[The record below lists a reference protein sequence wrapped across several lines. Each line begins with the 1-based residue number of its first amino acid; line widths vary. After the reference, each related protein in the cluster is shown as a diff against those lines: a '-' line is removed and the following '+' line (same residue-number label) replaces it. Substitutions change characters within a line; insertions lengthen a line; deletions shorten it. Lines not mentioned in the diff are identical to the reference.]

1 MEFFNFLLKKRYPL
15 KLNVY
20 ICAVSTNRHP
30 ESTQTI
36 YYGKIR
42 KSLFRLRLQAHL
54 RQRNQQR
61 FNHQFSKQRASGRS
75 DCGYHFSECRD
86 ARSQADTGQGGVR
99 YLLRERERG
108 VLYASFAIQRQALR
122 IKEKTRRDTGN
133 IYQHWH
139 YGIQKVY
146 IVCILNYIMDSRYP
160 DKYRWDV
167 VRMDRELKIPFSE
180 TLCEV
185 YLEMPKFSLPLSQ
198 CTTTYLKWLYVLNNI
213 EIMERLPE
221 QLNNQLFQKLK
232 SIVEIERMSV
242 DERLEYELSLATE
255 RDILSAME
263 TKFEDGKAEGKQEVA
278 SSMKRQGFDTETI
291 ANCTG
296 LSVEEINRL

>member
-1 MEFFNFLLKKRYPL
+1 
-15 KLNVY
+15 
-20 ICAVSTNRHP
+20 
-30 ESTQTI
+30 
-36 YYGKIR
+36 
-42 KSLFRLRLQAHL
+42 
-54 RQRNQQR
+54 
-61 FNHQFSKQRASGRS
+61 
-75 DCGYHFSECRD
+75 
-86 ARSQADTGQGGVR
+86 
-99 YLLRERERG
+99 
-108 VLYASFAIQRQALR
+108 
-122 IKEKTRRDTGN
+122 
-133 IYQHWH
+133 
-139 YGIQKVY
+139 
-146 IVCILNYIMDSRYP
+146 MDSRYP

-255 RDILSAME
+255 RDILVAMD
-263 TKFEDGKAEGKQEVA
+263 TKFEDGKAEGLVEGETKSRQKIA
-278 SSMKRQGFDTETI
+278 SSMKQQGVDRETI
-291 ANCTG
+291 AKWTG
-296 LSVEEINRL
+296 LSPEEIARL